1 MADEQ
6 GFPPGAVNGPA
17 AFEDGPALRPEPVGR
32 EDGGRRRPALSVL
45 DARTGRSTGIPPGRR
60 MLLRACVRLAAPGG
74 RAGPG
79 DLRAALVGDVLQ
91 RVAEIEGLQ
100 VLRVLV
106 LPVPDPGRAAAFDR
120 AAAALGIHPPVAVV
134 APGDPG
140 TSADPGEALGGPP
153 DAQLIAAGA
162 DRSDAVGGVWL
173 AVGPAGTGPGDT
185 SADGLGDG
193 NALVEG
199 LGAGAVEPTAV
210 RLALLSHPYRE
221 PAGTGPRA
229 LDEAAATLRDW
240 RRHVTDWAW
249 APSKPVP
256 DDIRRQ
262 AAAAFTGDLDTP
274 AALALLHRVRAANG
288 LEDGARFETF
298 AALDR
303 VLGLELTREV
313 GRH

>member
-6 GFPPGAVNGPA
+6 GFPPGAVSGPA
-17 AFEDGPALRPEPVGR
+17 AFEDGPALRPEAVGR
-32 EDGGRRRPALSVL
+32 EDGGRPRPALSVL
-45 DARTGRSTGIPPGRR
+45 DTRTGRSTGIPPGRR
-60 MLLRACVRLAAPGG
+60 MLLRTGVRLAAADG

-100 VLRVLV
+100 VLRVLL
-106 LPVPDPGRAAAFDR
+106 LPVLDPGRAAAFDR

-134 APGDPG
+134 AAGDP
-140 TSADPGEALGGPP
+140 ADPGEALGGPP
-153 DAQLIAAGA
+153 DAQLFAAGA
-162 DRSDAVGGVWL
+162 DRSDAAEGVWL
-173 AVGPAGTGPGDT
+173 AVGPAGGDP
-185 SADGLGDG
+185 ADGLVDG
-193 NALVEG
+193 LAAGEVE
-199 LGAGAVEPTAV
+199 ATAV

-221 PAGTGPRA
+221 PADTGPRV

-240 RRHVTDWAW
+240 RRRVTDWAW